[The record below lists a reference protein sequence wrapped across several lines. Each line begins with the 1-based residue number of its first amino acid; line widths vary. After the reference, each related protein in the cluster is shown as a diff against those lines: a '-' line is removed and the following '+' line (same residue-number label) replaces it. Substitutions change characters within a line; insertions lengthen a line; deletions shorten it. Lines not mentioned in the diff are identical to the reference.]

1 MAANLES
8 VINEKLRALPPEK
21 QQQVLEFV
29 EGLANGNQRETI
41 SQKLERHLRTVPAD
55 ELEELP
61 ADASEN
67 LDHFLYG
74 APKRRASCSPTRST
88 SLP

>member
-74 APKRRASCSPTRST
+74 APKR
-88 SLP
+88 